1 MLKQPIKPMFLYHMN
16 STKISKFGLQSTL
29 IIIVLIFIGR
39 FLFPFG
45 DEPDWYVRAP
55 HILFGEHPIWSP
67 YYLFS
72 EWFNY
77 LDINTSRCQIDAG
90 AFSLWATISD
100 SCSEDLLQIIIRWI
114 TTLFILSPMF
124 LIIIF
129 RRQFIKFANTFN
141 LKLSDKEWNLRI
153 DSLAISMILPGMIYY
168 LGVLSIE
175 QLHLFVALFI
185 FLFWG
190 FWLPVFGLFAIL
202 LPVDFGNSIVVFSFI
217 SLMIIFER
225 IHRLKR
231 TWFFLGLL
239 SLISFAWIFD
249 YQYVFNI
256 LAQLDFLP
264 DKFLDKSEAII
275 DSYKTSELLTKYPVF
290 LRPLITFMTF
300 VFMTPEGIKVPL
312 IYMLFGLFTLI
323 LSLKAFKSS
332 DRKIEVFWF
341 VSMSIVL
348 FITFLLPTYVNAKY
362 YIFMMPFFVYVALRY
377 YSRLSVLIL
386 FSFSSFFVFLSLLMY
401 RL

>member
-1 MLKQPIKPMFLYHMN
+1 MN

-29 IIIVLIFIGR
+29 IIIVLMFIGR

-45 DEPDWYVRAP
+45 DEPDWSVRAP

-77 LDINTSRCQIDAG
+77 LEINTSRCQIDAG
-90 AFSLWATISD
+90 PFSLWATISD
-100 SCSEDLLQIIIRWI
+100 SCSDGLIQILIRWI

-124 LIIIF
+124 LIVIF
-129 RRQFIKFANTFN
+129 RRQFIKFANSCN

-153 DSLAISMILPGMIYY
+153 DSLAITMILPGMIYY
-168 LGVLSIE
+168 LGVLSQE

-190 FWLPVFGLFAIL
+190 FWLPVLGLFVIL
-202 LPVDFGNSIVVFSFI
+202 LPLDFGNSIVVFSFI
-217 SLMIIFER
+217 LLMIIFTR
-225 IHRLKR
+225 IHLLKR

-239 SLISFAWIFD
+239 FLISFAWIFE
-249 YQYVFNI
+249 YQFVYNH
-256 LAQLDFLP
+256 LSQLDFLP
-264 DKFLDKSEAII
+264 VKFLEKFEQIVHA
-275 DSYKTSELLTKYPVF
+275 YNNSELLTKYPVI
-290 LRPLITFMTF
+290 LRPVVTFMTF
-300 VFMTPEGIKVPL
+300 VFMTPQGIKVPL
-312 IYMLFGLFTLI
+312 IYIPFGLFTLI
-323 LSLKAFKSS
+323 LSLKAFKSK
-332 DRKIEVFWF
+332 DTNIETFWF
-341 VSMSIVL
+341 VPMSIVL
-348 FITFLLPTYVNAKY
+348 FFAFLFPTYVNAKY

-377 YSRLSVLIL
+377 YSRASVLIL
-386 FSFSSFFVFLSLLMY
+386 FSLSSFFVFLSLLMY

>member
-1 MLKQPIKPMFLYHMN
+1 MN

-29 IIIVLIFIGR
+29 IIIVLMFIGR

-45 DEPDWYVRAP
+45 DEPDWSVRAP

-77 LDINTSRCQIDAG
+77 LEINTSRCQIDAG
-90 AFSLWATISD
+90 PFSLWATISD
-100 SCSEDLLQIIIRWI
+100 SCSDGLIQILIRWI

-141 LKLSDKEWNLRI
+141 LKLTDKEWNLRI
-153 DSLAISMILPGMIYY
+153 DSLAITMILPGMIYY
-168 LGVLSIE
+168 LGVLSQE

-190 FWLPVFGLFAIL
+190 FWLPVLGLFVIL
-202 LPVDFGNSIVVFSFI
+202 LPLDFGNSIVVFSFI
-217 SLMIIFER
+217 LLMIIFTR
-225 IHRLKR
+225 IHLLKR

-239 SLISFAWIFD
+239 FLISFAWIFE
-249 YQYVFNI
+249 YQFVYNH
-256 LAQLDFLP
+256 LSQLDFLP
-264 DKFLDKSEAII
+264 VKFLEKFEQIVHA
-275 DSYKTSELLTKYPVF
+275 YNNSELLTKYPVI
-290 LRPLITFMTF
+290 LRPVVTFMTF
-300 VFMTPEGIKVPL
+300 VFMTPQGIKVPL
-312 IYMLFGLFTLI
+312 IYIPFGLFTLI
-323 LSLKAFKSS
+323 LSLKAFKSK
-332 DRKIEVFWF
+332 DTNIETFWF
-341 VSMSIVL
+341 VPMSIVL
-348 FITFLLPTYVNAKY
+348 FFAFLFPTYVNAKY
-362 YIFMMPFFVYVALRY
+362 YIFMMPFFVYVAIRY
-377 YSRLSVLIL
+377 YSRLSVLIF

>member
-29 IIIVLIFIGR
+29 IIVVLMFIGR

-45 DEPDWYVRAP
+45 EEPDWSVRAP
-55 HILFGEHPIWSP
+55 QILFGEHPIWSP

-77 LDINTSRCQIDAG
+77 LEINTSRCQIDAG
-90 AFSLWATISD
+90 PFSLWATISD
-100 SCSEDLLQIIIRWI
+100 SCSDGLLQIIIRWI

-168 LGVLSIE
+168 LGVLSQE

-190 FWLPVFGLFAIL
+190 FWLPVLGLFVIL
-202 LPVDFGNSIVVFSFI
+202 LPIDFGNSIVVFSFI
-217 SLMIIFER
+217 LLMIIFKR
-225 IHRLKR
+225 IHLLKR

-239 SLISFAWIFD
+239 SLIYFAWIFE
-249 YQYVFNI
+249 YQYVYNI

-264 DKFLDKSEAII
+264 VKFLEKFEQIVHA
-275 DSYKTSELLTKYPVF
+275 YNNSELLTKYPVI
-290 LRPLITFMTF
+290 LRPVVTFMTF
-300 VFMTPEGIKVPL
+300 VFMTPQGIKVPL
-312 IYMLFGLFTLI
+312 IYIPFGLFTLI
-323 LSLKAFKSS
+323 LSLKAFKSK
-332 DRKIEVFWF
+332 DTNIETFWF
-341 VSMSIVL
+341 VPISIVL
-348 FITFLLPTYVNAKY
+348 FFVFLLPTYVNAKY

>member
-1 MLKQPIKPMFLYHMN
+1 MLKQPIKRMVLYHMN
-16 STKISKFGLQSTL
+16 KTKISKFGHQSTL
-29 IIIVLIFIGR
+29 IIIVLFFIGR

-45 DEPDWYVRAP
+45 DEPDWSVRAP
-55 HILFGEHPIWSP
+55 QLLFGEHPIWSP

-90 AFSLWATISD
+90 PFSLWATISN
-100 SCSEDLLQIIIRWI
+100 SCSDGLLQIIIRWI
-114 TTLFILSPMF
+114 TTLIILSPMF

-153 DSLAISMILPGMIYY
+153 DSLAISMMLPGMIYY
-168 LGVLSIE
+168 LGVLSVE

-190 FWLPVFGLFAIL
+190 FWLPVLGLFAIL
-202 LPVDFGNSIVVFSFI
+202 LTIDFGNSVVVFSFI
-217 SLMIIFER
+217 LLMIIFKR
-225 IHRLKR
+225 IHQLKR

-264 DKFLDKSEAII
+264 VKFLDKSESII
-275 DSYKTSELLTKYPVF
+275 DSYNTSELLTKYPVF
-290 LRPLITFMTF
+290 FRPVITFMTF

-323 LSLKAFKSS
+323 LSLKAFKSKDS
-332 DRKIEVFWF
+332 NIEVFWF
-341 VSMSIVL
+341 GPVTVVL
-348 FITFLLPTYVNAKY
+348 FFIFFLPTYVNAKY

-377 YSRLSVLIL
+377 YSRVSVLIL
-386 FSFSSFFVFLSLLMY
+386 FSFSSFFVFLSLIMF
-401 RL
+401 RM